1 MKVSPL
7 RQRMLD
13 AMQMRGYSPRPHDSY
28 VQAVLDL
35 SHYYHRS
42 PDKISADEV
51 QQWLLWLLKER
62 QVSSS
67 TCHLYFNGVRFL
79 FVTVLEDAD
88 FMAYRFALPKRQQR
102 LPDLLSRAEVSQLVA
117 APDNPTHRLLLLSC
131 YACGLRVSE
140 LVNIRV
146 QDIDGSRRI
155 LHVVQGK
162 GQKDRYVPVPDTLLE
177 QWRAYW
183 QRCHPKQ
190 WLFPGKYHGYQ
201 QSMTTPQKIYL
212 RAKRQVGIRKA
223 GGIHSLRHA
232 FATHSLQAG
241 MPIHQ
246 LQQVLGHEHISSTM
260 RYAHWLPE
268 TQQGGQ
274 TIDLLAGL
282 DAAAVCYA

>member
-13 AMQMRGYSPRPHDSY
+13 AMQMRGYSPRTHSSY
-28 VQAVLDL
+28 IQAVIDL
-35 SHYYHRS
+35 SRYYHRP
-42 PDKISADEV
+42 PDAISADEV
-51 QQWLLWLLKER
+51 QQWLLFLLKER
-62 QVSSS
+62 HVSPS

-79 FVTVLEDAD
+79 YVTVLEDAH
-88 FMAYRFALPKRQQR
+88 FAAYHFTLPKRQQR
-102 LPDLLSRAEVSQLVA
+102 LPDLLSPVEVQQLVL
-117 APDNPTHRLLLLSC
+117 APTNPTHRLLLLSC

-183 QRCHPKQ
+183 RRCHPKQ

-201 QSMTTPQKIYL
+201 QSVTTAQKIYL

-246 LQQVLGHEHISSTM
+246 LQQVLGHEHVSTTM

-268 TQQGGQ
+268 TQQGGRA
-274 TIDLLAGL
+274 IDLLADAGL
-282 DAAAVCYA
+282 SRCCA

>member
-13 AMQMRGYSPRPHDSY
+13 AMQMRGYSSRTHESY
-28 VQAVLDL
+28 IQAVLDL
-35 SHYYHRS
+35 SRYYHRS
-42 PDKISADEV
+42 PAAISADEV

-62 QVSSS
+62 HVSSS

-79 FVTVLEDAD
+79 YVTVLEDTD
-88 FMAYRFALPKRQQR
+88 FAAYHFTLPKRQQR
-102 LPDLLSRAEVSQLVA
+102 LPDLLSRTEVNQLVA
-117 APDNPTHRLLLLSC
+117 APTNPTHRLLLLSC

-146 QDIDGSRRI
+146 QDIDGSRHI

-162 GQKDRYVPVPDTLLE
+162 GQKDRYVPVSDTLLE
-177 QWRAYW
+177 QWRVYW
-183 QRCHPKQ
+183 RRCHPKQ
-190 WLFPGKYHGYQ
+190 WLFPGHNPEQ
-201 QSMTTPQKIYL
+201 RLAIETPQKIYL
-212 RAKRQVGIRKA
+212 RAKRQVGIRKE

-246 LQQVLGHEHISSTM
+246 LQQVLGHEHVSTTM

-274 TIDLLAGL
+274 PIDLLAGL

>member
-1 MKVSPL
+1 MKISPL

-13 AMQMRGYSPRPHDSY
+13 AMQMRGYSPRTHDSY
-28 VQAVLDL
+28 IHAVRDL
-35 SHYYHRS
+35 SRHYQRS
-42 PDKISADEV
+42 PDTISADEV
-51 QQWLLWLLKER
+51 QQWLLCLLKER
-62 QVSSS
+62 HLSSS

-79 FVTVLEDAD
+79 YVSVLEDPA
-88 FMAYRFALPKRQQR
+88 FEAYRFTLPKHQQR

-117 APDNPTHRLLLLSC
+117 APADPTNRLLLLSC

-140 LVNIRV
+140 LVSIRV
-146 QDIDGSRRI
+146 QDIDGSRLI

-162 GQKDRYVPVPDTLLE
+162 GQKDRYVPVPEVLLG

-183 QRCHPKQ
+183 KHCRPEH
-190 WLFPGKYHGYQ
+190 WLFPGHNPEQPLAIG
-201 QSMTTPQKIYL
+201 TPQKIYL
-212 RAKRQVGIRKA
+212 RAKRQAGIRKA

-246 LQQVLGHEHISSTM
+246 LQQVLGHRQVSTTL

-268 TQQGGQ
+268 TQKGGQ
-274 TIDLLAGL
+274 VIDLLAGL
-282 DAAAVCYA
+282 TPAAVCCI